1 MSQVCKLKQ
10 QFNGLID
17 KLKNKSTYIDDS
29 FDEGLEEAVAPCP
42 DTACLPVLPLEEY
55 RERERERERER
66 RMSVRVCV
74 CVGRGGV
81 RERWRRRGRE
91 RGAGL

>member
-17 KLKNKSTYIDDS
+17 KLKNISTYIDDS

-55 RERERERERER
+55 REREKKR
-66 RMSVRVCV
+66 
-74 CVGRGGV
+74 GRGGCQSV
-81 RERWRRRGRE
+81 CACVWEEGE
-91 RGAGL
+91 